1 MYNMSAFGTIKPG
14 GTLGAQLTFPTIFS
28 EAYAK
33 SSMPIQYAPRGGN
46 AQYTMWA
53 GDDEMADYHA
63 QKARDAHQSCLNG
76 VRDTQMARIRSFT
89 SPHGIPDKPQ
99 KVMSQR
105 RIGFMTGALQ
115 SDGNTSAYG
124 YDNFVRG
131 YDPTPV
137 VNSISGGVL
146 RTKAGQEY
154 GQMLLNRRKKQLD
167 AMGEVQLAPSVDSLA
182 MNASML
188 SPTEAFSEAQRLE
201 LSQMLDS
208 LAETFAT
215 NQTYSA
221 DTTAQFLT
229 MIRMVIRFMVSAD
242 LSEGNAI
249 KDVVEDMCKS
259 LALYSTDAGNTASI
273 YTTQFLNSKNGGFYE
288 SLCRSLLDYVNGMLA
303 GVNLSPQDKLLRS
316 NSLSK
321 SLGFS
326 DILRATTIRSKAK
339 KEGAKNDAERQ
350 LLETIARADPTTE
363 EGLRTLRN
371 IKATYDG
378 RQNKELRY
386 DRVESMLDQLLP
398 SETREQAERRREG
411 QAPGDGR
418 EWLFRPDARDER
430 ASRTGAYYRDTVASE
445 GEAYQ
450 RGAVGAPFQPLEDV
464 MGVERAS
471 NQPVG
476 DDGSYFEVD
485 VERPSQTSELPE
497 GLEREEGEDKED
509 YKERLRLAFEDE
521 GATKQ
526 NIERLKRVKP
536 SLTWKDIQYIF
547 GMSKSSLQNILTG
560 KREEGAKKKS
570 GRKAKGKK

>member
-1 MYNMSAFGTIKPG
+1 MYNMSAFGTINPG

-63 QKARDAHQSCLNG
+63 QKARDTHQQVLNG

-182 MNASML
+182 INASML
-188 SPTEAFSEAQRLE
+188 SPTEAFNEAQRLE
-201 LSQMLDS
+201 LSQTIDA

-221 DTTAQFLT
+221 DTTAQFLS
-229 MIRMVIRFMVSAD
+229 MVRMVIRFMVSAD

-249 KDVVEDMCKS
+249 KDVLEDMEKS
-259 LALYSTDAGNTASI
+259 LGMYAIDAGNTSVL
-273 YTTQFLNSKNGGFYE
+273 YTSQFLNSKNGGFFLE
-288 SLCRSLLDYVNGMLA
+288 LVRNLLAYVKGMIA

-316 NSLSK
+316 NALSRT
-321 SLGFS
+321 LGFT
-326 DILRATTIRSKAK
+326 DIIRATTTRTKTKRDSY
-339 KEGAKNDAERQ
+339 KNDAERQ

-363 EGLRTLRN
+363 EGLKTIRTIKRTYEGRRN
-371 IKATYDG
+371 
-378 RQNKELRY
+378 RELRF
-386 DRVESMLDQLLP
+386 DRVESMLNQLLP
-398 SETREQAERRREG
+398 KETREQAERRREG

-418 EWLFRPDARDER
+418 NTFAPTPAEQR
-430 ASRTGAYYRDTVASE
+430 ASQTGAYYKDTVASE
-445 GEAYQ
+445 GEAGQ
-450 RGAVGAPFQPLEDV
+450 SGLVGVPFNPLENI
-464 MGVERAS
+464 MGAELQPGDEDDAGQRAS
-471 NQPVG
+471 VV
-476 DDGSYFEVD
+476 S
-485 VERPSQTSELPE
+485 SLPE
-497 GLEREEGEDKED
+497 GLEREEDEEEDD
-509 YKERLRLAFEDE
+509 YKERLKLALGDE
-521 GATKQ
+521 PTKA
-526 NIERLKRVKP
+526 NIEMLQRVKP
-536 SLTWKDIQYIF
+536 RLTWNDLKYIF
-547 GMSKSSLQNILTG
+547 TLSVPSLKKIVAG
-560 KREEGAKKKS
+560 RREGVPKQKS
-570 GRKAKGKK
+570 GRKGKKGKK